1 MVLPSKGT
9 FGLGGIRNSRVL
21 LPLAHLSSYAGGCEL
36 CPHSFAMALHTS
48 SLKKVVLKRAHNL
61 LGWSHLRGFEKGFVQ
76 SNSSIFV
83 HLGFVD
89 LIEEDIQQV
98 TRICEDLILQSKA
111 RLGNM
116 VTYMLQLAKDTLC
129 SRALMKDLPSLQP
142 CGACNKEL
150 ALVLFQESILELFF
164 LCTILVHGKL
174 QSFQGSEPHFVFKNP
189 VLVI

>member
-1 MVLPSKGT
+1 M
-9 FGLGGIRNSRVL
+9 
-21 LPLAHLSSYAGGCEL
+21 
-36 CPHSFAMALHTS
+36 
-48 SLKKVVLKRAHNL
+48 
-61 LGWSHLRGFEKGFVQ
+61 Q

>member
-1 MVLPSKGT
+1 
-9 FGLGGIRNSRVL
+9 
-21 LPLAHLSSYAGGCEL
+21 
-36 CPHSFAMALHTS
+36 
-48 SLKKVVLKRAHNL
+48 
-61 LGWSHLRGFEKGFVQ
+61 LRGFEKGFVQ

-164 LCTILVHGKL
+164 YARFLYMENCRASRVQNLILFSRT
-174 QSFQGSEPHFVFKNP
+174 QSW
-189 VLVI
+189 

>member
-1 MVLPSKGT
+1 M
-9 FGLGGIRNSRVL
+9 
-21 LPLAHLSSYAGGCEL
+21 
-36 CPHSFAMALHTS
+36 
-48 SLKKVVLKRAHNL
+48 
-61 LGWSHLRGFEKGFVQ
+61 Q

-164 LCTILVHGKL
+164 MHDSCTWKIAELPGFRTSFCFQEPSLGNLILGKHL
-174 QSFQGSEPHFVFKNP
+174 
-189 VLVI
+189 